1 MYGLRSCLTR
11 IGLAVTEQH
20 LANAG
25 CGWQC
30 HACDLHGNGM
40 PSMPPTGTMEADL
53 LSGGR
58 PDGDT
63 TPDMA
68 DSLSRQDGL
77 DHTYGASPARSFDRR
92 VGDQHVMAIEVVSPS
107 V

>member
-1 MYGLRSCLTR
+1 MCGLRSCLTR

-68 DSLSRQDGL
+68 DSLSQQDRL
-77 DHTYGASPARSFDRR
+77 VSVRMLLLLLRYAYVIPSLPSDSL
-92 VGDQHVMAIEVVSPS
+92 VGSSHRH
-107 V
+107 